1 VNDLPL
7 EAPHPASS
15 VYLDFGWD
23 AAASEPGARPSR
35 EELLAIGHQV
45 LDGMHQLRDH
55 VPGA

>member
-1 VNDLPL
+1 MNDLP

-15 VYLDFGWD
+15 DVLDFGWD
-23 AAASEPGARPSR
+23 APASEPGARRSR

-55 VPGA
+55 V

>member
-1 VNDLPL
+1 MNDLP

-15 VYLDFGWD
+15 DVLDFGWD
-23 AAASEPGARPSR
+23 ASASEPGARRSR

-55 VPGA
+55 VTGP